1 VETGGVLELQLRKMM
16 PLSVY
21 GVRFFYFTLTDFF
34 ALFLGDGYI
43 FKRHTIDLGSA

>member
-1 VETGGVLELQLRKMM
+1 M

-34 ALFLGDGYI
+34 ALFLRDGYI
-43 FKRHTIDLGSA
+43 FEQHTTKLMDSA